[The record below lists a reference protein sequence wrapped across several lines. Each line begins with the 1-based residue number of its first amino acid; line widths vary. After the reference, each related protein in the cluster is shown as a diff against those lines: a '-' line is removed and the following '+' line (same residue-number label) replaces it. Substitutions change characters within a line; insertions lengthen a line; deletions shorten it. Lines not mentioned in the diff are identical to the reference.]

1 MCLKSCLT
9 EFPGWQFLFFRPL
22 TRSPVCSVWEHSQI
36 LTPSPVC
43 SVCEHS
49 QSLTP
54 SACSVW
60 EHSQTPH
67 MVSYVFCVGALSDPH
82 TFFCVLCVGAL
93 SEPHTFSFVL
103 CVEANR
109 EHEAGKLSMDQPKLH
124 LAPANHCTM
133 FLRQCLLTFKAIHR
147 PAWGPPHSPQ
157 EIGHPVICSWR
168 PTKPQETKFGSEYS
182 PLEGSPHGNMSLS
195 QDAKDRKSW
204 TGFLGGQAEG
214 LAILNSTVASEE
226 T

>member
-1 MCLKSCLT
+1 MSDRISRLT
-9 EFPGWQFLFFRPL
+9 VFIF
-22 TRSPVCSVWEHSQI
+22 
-36 LTPSPVC
+36 
-43 SVCEHS
+43 
-49 QSLTP
+49 
-54 SACSVW
+54 
-60 EHSQTPH
+60 QTPH
-67 MVSYVFCVGALSDPH
+67 TVSCVLCVGALSDPH
-82 TFFCVLCVGAL
+82 TFSCVFCVWALSVPHTFCVLCMGAL
-93 SEPHTFSFVL
+93 SDSSHGLLCVL
-103 CVEANR
+103 CGSTLR
-109 EHEAGKLSMDQPKLH
+109 LSH
-124 LAPANHCTM
+124 LLLRALCGSTLGTSYLLLCALCGSKPRTWSWKVKYGSAQAPANHCTM

-157 EIGHPVICSWR
+157 EIGHPVICSWW